1 MNENELRDALMG
13 LYAYDQ
19 GAIQS
24 GIFDPKLK
32 QRCEH
37 TLKALPDAGTNFLSR
52 LISVEFLSHEALAY
66 GYSIEDVAAFINWL
80 EEELDYGF

>member
-1 MNENELRDALMG
+1 MNETELRDALMS

-19 GAIQS
+19 GAILS
-24 GIFDPKLK
+24 GIFDPNLK
-32 QRCEH
+32 KRAEH

-52 LISVEFLSHEALAY
+52 LVSVEFLSYEALAY

-80 EEELDYGF
+80 EEELDYSL